1 MDQNLLEVSN
11 LVKYYPAPYGLFDRL
26 LKREHQTVRAVDD
39 VSFHISKNETL
50 GLVGESG
57 SGKTSLANAIM
68 MLDVP
73 SSGSIRLSGNE
84 LSKMRGN
91 NLRKVRRKIQIVFQN
106 PFSSLDPRQ
115 RVRDILLEPLTA
127 FENKSKSENEL
138 LISKTLES
146 VGLPKNCGS
155 RFPHEFSGGQKQR
168 IAIARALV
176 LNPDLIVLDEPTS
189 ALDTSIQAQILNLLR
204 QIQKDR
210 RISYLFI
217 THNVNVVK
225 FMADRIAVMYAGK
238 IVEIGRTKDVIE
250 HPLHPYTKSL
260 IESVPTLR
268 REPGSV
274 RPSAKTELSSKMHPL
289 IGCRFS
295 TRCRYAKSV
304 CTTDEPH
311 LRTIET
317 THSAACH
324 FSEEIAQ
331 QSEISSD
338 LKGDQRAAA

>member
-1 MDQNLLEVSN
+1 MDQTLLEVSN
-11 LVKYYPAPYGLFDRL
+11 LVKYFPAPYGLFDRL
-26 LKREHQTVRAVDD
+26 LKKERRTVRAVDD
-39 VSFHISKNETL
+39 VSFHISNNETL

-91 NLRKVRRKIQIVFQN
+91 SLREVRRKIQIVFQN
-106 PFSSLDPRQ
+106 PYTSLDPRQ

-127 FENKSKSENEL
+127 FGNKSKSENEQ

-210 RISYLFI
+210 KVSYLFI

-238 IVEIGRTKDVIE
+238 IVEIGKTKDVLE
-250 HPLHPYTKSL
+250 RPLHPYTRSL

-268 REPGSV
+268 RELASGRS
-274 RPSAKTELSSKMHPL
+274 SAKTELSTNLNPVV
-289 IGCRFS
+289 GCRFS
-295 TRCRYAKSV
+295 NRCRYAKSV

-317 THSAACH
+317 THAAACH

-331 QSEISSD
+331 DGEISSD
-338 LKGDQRAAA
+338 LKETRAAA

>member
-1 MDQNLLEVSN
+1 MEQPLLEVSN
-11 LVKYYPAPYGLFDRL
+11 LVKYFPAPYGLFDRV
-26 LKREHQTVRAVDD
+26 LKREHRIVRAVDD
-39 VSFHISKNETL
+39 VSFYISNNETL

-68 MLDVP
+68 MLDTP
-73 SSGSIRLSGNE
+73 SSGSIRLAGTE
-84 LSKMRGN
+84 LSKMRGDS
-91 NLRKVRRKIQIVFQN
+91 LRQVRRKIQIVFQN
-106 PFSSLDPRQ
+106 PYSSLDPRQ

-127 FENKSKSENEL
+127 FESKSKAENEL
-138 LISKTLES
+138 VISKTLEA
-146 VGLPKNCGS
+146 VGLPRNCGS

-204 QIQKDR
+204 QIQRDR
-210 RISYLFI
+210 RVSYLFI

-238 IVEIGRTKDVIE
+238 IVEMGNTKDVLE

-268 REPGSV
+268 RESSPARTRST
-274 RPSAKTELSSKMHPL
+274 KTELLSNVRPMV
-289 IGCRFS
+289 GCRFS
-295 TRCRYAKSV
+295 TRCRYARPV
-304 CTTDEPH
+304 CTADEPL
-311 LRTIET
+311 LRTIEAG
-317 THSAACH
+317 HAAACH

-331 QSEISSD
+331 GATPSLEGTS
-338 LKGDQRAAA
+338 